1 LYEAAFVIADP
12 KTSKLTKSQRGD
24 AVPGRLRPADIRN
37 RVLDAAY
44 EGVLR
49 DGFRVLTVDAVSA
62 QTGVAKTSIYRR
74 WPNKAAMVMDAFAF
88 RIGPHIS
95 FPKQQD
101 ALEGIRLQM
110 LSLARAFRG
119 PAGTMVKAL
128 LAEAQ
133 FDQELAKAFLK
144 NWLLPRRKAAT
155 AALQDAI
162 QSGQLR
168 ADLSIPETLDILYGG
183 LYYRLMTGFGAIST
197 TYVETVFAQVL
208 RGSQPVNTSAP
219 SLRKRKVYRK
229 K

>member
-1 LYEAAFVIADP
+1 MIADP
-12 KTSKLTKSQRGD
+12 KTSKPAKGKRRD
-24 AVPGRLRPADIRN
+24 VVPGRLRPADIRN
-37 RVLDAAY
+37 CVLDAAY

-49 DGFRVLTVDAVSA
+49 DGFRALTVEAVSA
-62 QTGVAKTSIYRR
+62 ETGIAKTSIYRR
-74 WPNKAAMVMDAFAF
+74 WPNKAAMVMDAFAI

-95 FPKQQD
+95 FTKQQD
-101 ALEGIRLQM
+101 PLESIRLQM

-128 LAEAQ
+128 LSEAQ

-162 QSGQLR
+162 RSGQLR

-183 LYYRLMTGFGAIST
+183 LYYRLMTGYGAISAA
-197 TYVETVFAQVL
+197 YVETVFSQVL
-208 RGSQPVNTSAP
+208 RGSQPVNSVTPA
-219 SLRKRKVYRK
+219 LRKQKVHRK

>member
-1 LYEAAFVIADP
+1 VIADP
-12 KTSKLTKSQRGD
+12 KTNTPGEGKRGN
-24 AVPGRLRPADIRN
+24 AVQGRLRPADIQN

-49 DGFRVLTVDAVSA
+49 DGFRALTVDAVSA
-62 QTGVAKTSIYRR
+62 ETGIAKTSIYRR

-101 ALEGIRLQM
+101 PLESIRLQM

-133 FDQELAKAFLK
+133 FDQELAKAFLT
-144 NWLLPRRKAAT
+144 NWLLPRREAAT

-183 LYYRLMTGFGAIST
+183 LYYRLMTGFGAISAA
-197 TYVETVFAQVL
+197 YVETVFAQVL
-208 RGSQPVNTSAP
+208 QGSQPVNTSTP
-219 SLRKRKVYRK
+219 SLRNRKVHR
-229 K
+229 

>member
-1 LYEAAFVIADP
+1 
-12 KTSKLTKSQRGD
+12 
-24 AVPGRLRPADIRN
+24 
-37 RVLDAAY
+37 
-44 EGVLR
+44 
-49 DGFRVLTVDAVSA
+49 
-62 QTGVAKTSIYRR
+62 
-74 WPNKAAMVMDAFAF
+74 MVMDAFAF

-101 ALEGIRLQM
+101 PLESIRQQM

-144 NWLLPRRKAAT
+144 IWLLPRREAAT

-183 LYYRLMTGFGAIST
+183 LYYRLMTGYGAISAA
-197 TYVETVFAQVL
+197 YVETVFAQVL
-208 RGSQPVNTSAP
+208 QGSQPVNSVTPA
-219 SLRKRKVYRK
+219 LRKQKIHRK

>member
-1 LYEAAFVIADP
+1 VIAYR
-12 KTSKLTKSQRGD
+12 KTSTPAKGNSGD

-49 DGFRVLTVDAVSA
+49 DGFRALTVDAVSA

-219 SLRKRKVYRK
+219 SLRKRKVHRK

>member
-1 LYEAAFVIADP
+1 MRGRFLIPDP
-12 KTSKLTKSQRGD
+12 KTSKPTKGLNGD
-24 AVPGRLRPADIRN
+24 VVPGRLRPADIRN
-37 RVLDAAY
+37 CVLDAAY

-49 DGFRVLTVDAVSA
+49 DGFRALTVEAVA
-62 QTGVAKTSIYRR
+62 AKTGIAKTSIYRR

-88 RIGPHIS
+88 RIGRHIS

-101 ALEGIRLQM
+101 PLENIRQQM
-110 LSLARAFRG
+110 LSLAKAFRG

-128 LAEAQ
+128 LAESQ

-144 NWLLPRRKAAT
+144 YWLLPRREAAT

-168 ADLSIPETLDILYGG
+168 SDLSIQETLDVLYGG
-183 LYYRLMTGFGAIST
+183 LYYRLMTGYGAISAA
-197 TYVETVFAQVL
+197 YVETVFAQVL
-208 RGSQPVNTSAP
+208 RGSQSVNSVTP
-219 SLRKRKVYRK
+219 SHRKRKVHRK

>member
-1 LYEAAFVIADP
+1 MIANP
-12 KTSKLTKSQRGD
+12 KTSTPAKGKRGD
-24 AVPGRLRPADIRN
+24 EVPGRLRPADIRN
-37 RVLDAAY
+37 RVLNAAY

-49 DGFRVLTVDAVSA
+49 DGFRALTVDAVSA
-62 QTGVAKTSIYRR
+62 ETGIAKTSIYRR

-95 FPKQQD
+95 FPKQLD
-101 ALEGIRLQM
+101 PLESIRLQM

-133 FDQELAKAFLK
+133 FDQKLAKAFLK
-144 NWLLPRRKAAT
+144 NWLLPRREVAT
-155 AALQDAI
+155 AALQDAMR
-162 QSGQLR
+162 SGQLR

-183 LYYRLMTGFGAIST
+183 LYYRLMTGFGAISAA
-197 TYVETVFAQVL
+197 YVETVFAQVL
-208 RGSQPVNTSAP
+208 QGSQPVNSVTP
-219 SLRKRKVYRK
+219 GHRKQKVHRK

>member
-1 LYEAAFVIADP
+1 VIANP
-12 KTSKLTKSQRGD
+12 KTSRPTRSQRGD
-24 AVPGRLRPADIRN
+24 AVPGRLRPAEVRN
-37 RVLDAAY
+37 CVLDAAY

-49 DGFRVLTVDAVSA
+49 DGFRALTVEAVSA
-62 QTGVAKTSIYRR
+62 ETGIAKTSIYRR

-95 FPKQQD
+95 FPTQQD
-101 ALEGIRLQM
+101 SLENIRQQM
-110 LSLARAFRG
+110 LSLAKAFRG

-144 NWLLPRRKAAT
+144 HWLLPRREAAT
-155 AALQDAI
+155 AALQNAI

-168 ADLSIPETLDILYGG
+168 SDLSIPEALDVLYGG
-183 LYYRLMTGFGAIST
+183 LYYRLMTGSGAILAA
-197 TYVETVFAQVL
+197 YVETVFSQVL
-208 RGSQPVNTSAP
+208 RGSQPVNSVTPA
-219 SLRKRKVYRK
+219 LRKQKVHRK

>member
-1 LYEAAFVIADP
+1 MIADP
-12 KTSKLTKSQRGD
+12 KTSKPAKGKRRD
-24 AVPGRLRPADIRN
+24 VVPGRLRPAEIRN
-37 RVLDAAY
+37 CVLDAAY

-49 DGFRVLTVDAVSA
+49 DGFRALTVEAVSA
-62 QTGVAKTSIYRR
+62 ETGIAKTSIYRR

-101 ALEGIRLQM
+101 PLESIRLQM

-144 NWLLPRRKAAT
+144 HWLLPRREAAT
-155 AALQDAI
+155 VALQERDTVR
-162 QSGQLR
+162 SVTCGPL
-168 ADLSIPETLDILYGG
+168 LSR
-183 LYYRLMTGFGAIST
+183 RL
-197 TYVETVFAQVL
+197 
-208 RGSQPVNTSAP
+208 
-219 SLRKRKVYRK
+219 
-229 K
+229 

>member
-1 LYEAAFVIADP
+1 MIADP
-12 KTSKLTKSQRGD
+12 KTSKPTKGQLGD
-24 AVPGRLRPADIRN
+24 AVPGRLRPADIRSF
-37 RVLDAAY
+37 VLDAAY

-49 DGFRVLTVDAVSA
+49 DGFRALTVEAVSA
-62 QTGVAKTSIYRR
+62 KTGIAKTSIYRR
-74 WPNKAAMVMDAFAF
+74 WPNKTAMVMDAFAF

-95 FPKQQD
+95 FPKQNNP
-101 ALEGIRLQM
+101 LENIRQQM
-110 LSLARAFRG
+110 LSLAKAFRG

-144 NWLLPRRKAAT
+144 YWLLPRREAAT

-168 ADLSIPETLDILYGG
+168 SDLSIPETLDVLYGG
-183 LYYRLMTGFGAIST
+183 LYYRLMTGSGRISAA
-197 TYVETVFAQVL
+197 YVETVFAQVL
-208 RGSQPVNTSAP
+208 RGSQPVNSVTP
-219 SLRKRKVYRK
+219 SLWKQKVQRK

>member
-1 LYEAAFVIADP
+1 VITDP
-12 KTSKLTKSQRGD
+12 KTSKPTKGQRGD
-24 AVPGRLRPADIRN
+24 AVPERLRPADIRSF
-37 RVLDAAY
+37 VLDAAY

-49 DGFRVLTVDAVSA
+49 DGFRTLTVEAVSA
-62 QTGVAKTSIYRR
+62 KTGIAKTSIYRR

-95 FPKQQD
+95 FPKQQNP
-101 ALEGIRLQM
+101 LENIRQQM
-110 LSLARAFRG
+110 LSLAKAFRG

-144 NWLLPRRKAAT
+144 YWLLPRREAAT
-155 AALQDAI
+155 AAIQEAI

-168 ADLSIPETLDILYGG
+168 SDLSIPETLDVLYGG
-183 LYYRLMTGFGAIST
+183 LYYRLMTGSGTISAA
-197 TYVETVFAQVL
+197 YVETVFAQVL
-208 RGSQPVNTSAP
+208 RGSQPVNSVTP
-219 SLRKRKVYRK
+219 SLWKQKVQRK

>member
-1 LYEAAFVIADP
+1 
-12 KTSKLTKSQRGD
+12 
-24 AVPGRLRPADIRN
+24 
-37 RVLDAAY
+37 
-44 EGVLR
+44 
-49 DGFRVLTVDAVSA
+49 
-62 QTGVAKTSIYRR
+62 
-74 WPNKAAMVMDAFAF
+74 MVMDASAF

-95 FPKQQD
+95 FTKQQD
-101 ALEGIRLQM
+101 PLESIRRQM

-144 NWLLPRRKAAT
+144 QWLLPRREAGT

-162 QSGQLR
+162 RSGQLR

-183 LYYRLMTGFGAIST
+183 LYYRLMTGCGAISAA
-197 TYVETVFAQVL
+197 YVGTVFSQVL
-208 RGSQPVNTSAP
+208 RGSRPVNSVTPA
-219 SLRKRKVYRK
+219 LRKQKIHRK

>member
-1 LYEAAFVIADP
+1 MIADP
-12 KTSKLTKSQRGD
+12 KTSKPAKGKRRD
-24 AVPGRLRPADIRN
+24 VVPGRLRPAEIRN
-37 RVLDAAY
+37 CVLDAAY

-49 DGFRVLTVDAVSA
+49 DGFRALTVEAVSA
-62 QTGVAKTSIYRR
+62 KTGVAKTSIYRR

-101 ALEGIRLQM
+101 PLESIRRQM

-133 FDQELAKAFLK
+133 FDQELAKAFLQQ
-144 NWLLPRRKAAT
+144 WLLPRREAGT

-168 ADLSIPETLDILYGG
+168 ANLSIPETLDILYGG
-183 LYYRLMTGFGAIST
+183 LYYRLMTGYGAISAA
-197 TYVETVFAQVL
+197 YVETVFSQVL
-208 RGSQPVNTSAP
+208 RGSQPVNSVTPA
-219 SLRKRKVYRK
+219 LRKQKIHRK

>member
-1 LYEAAFVIADP
+1 MIADP
-12 KTSKLTKSQRGD
+12 KTSTPAKGKRGD
-24 AVPGRLRPADIRN
+24 AVPRRLRPADIRN
-37 RVLDAAY
+37 CVLDAAY

-49 DGFRVLTVDAVSA
+49 DGLRALTVEAVSA
-62 QTGVAKTSIYRR
+62 KTGVAKTSIYRR

-101 ALEGIRLQM
+101 PLENIRRQM
-110 LSLARAFRG
+110 LSLAKAFRG

-144 NWLLPRRKAAT
+144 HWLLPRRKAAT

-162 QSGQLR
+162 RSGQLR

-183 LYYRLMTGFGAIST
+183 LYYRLMTRSGAIST
-197 TYVETVFAQVL
+197 AYVETVFSQVL
-208 RGSQPVNTSAP
+208 RGSQPVKSVTPA
-219 SLRKRKVYRK
+219 LQKHKVHRK

>member
-1 LYEAAFVIADP
+1 MIADP
-12 KTSKLTKSQRGD
+12 KTSKPAKGKRRD
-24 AVPGRLRPADIRN
+24 VVPGRLRPADIRN
-37 RVLDAAY
+37 CVLDAAY

-49 DGFRVLTVDAVSA
+49 DGFRALTVEAVSA
-62 QTGVAKTSIYRR
+62 ETGIAKTSIYRR

-101 ALEGIRLQM
+101 PLESIRLQM

-144 NWLLPRRKAAT
+144 NWLLPRREAAT
-155 AALQDAI
+155 GALQDAI

-183 LYYRLMTGFGAIST
+183 LYYRLMTGFGAISAA
-197 TYVETVFAQVL
+197 YVETVFAQVL
-208 RGSQPVNTSAP
+208 QGSQPVNTSTP
-219 SLRKRKVYRK
+219 SLRKQKVHRK